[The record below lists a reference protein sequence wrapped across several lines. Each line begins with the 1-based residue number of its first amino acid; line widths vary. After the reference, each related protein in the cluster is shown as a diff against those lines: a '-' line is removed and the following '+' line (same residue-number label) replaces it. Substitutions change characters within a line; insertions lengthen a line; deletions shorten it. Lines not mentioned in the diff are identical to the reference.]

1 MVNGTDGA
9 AVEGAAPVADPDPEL
24 ASEVAD
30 AVTENIRSVIV
41 GNDGAIEGLMTGVLA
56 GGHVLL
62 EDVPGVGKTMLARA
76 LAASFEC
83 SFKRVQFTPDLL
95 PTDITGTN
103 VYNRAS
109 EAFEFRPG
117 PIFGNVVLGDEINRA
132 PPKTQAAMLEAMEES
147 QVTVDG
153 STHPMPDPFVVIAT
167 QNSVERERT
176 YELPAA
182 ELDRFML
189 KLRLGYP
196 NADEEATVIDRAV
209 GEHAIGT
216 IEPVASIADL
226 RAARAATADVE
237 VRGPIR
243 EYVTRLARYTREHA
257 ELGAS
262 PRGSIALVRAAQG
275 RAILGSRSYVIPD
288 DVQAAAPT
296 VLPHRIRT
304 DPAGIDAETIVSNA
318 LETVPIEASQ

>member
-1 MVNGTDGA
+1 MANGTEGT
-9 AVEGAAPVADPDPEL
+9 AVEGTPPAADTEP
-24 ASEVAD
+24 ASETAR
-30 AVTENIRSVIV
+30 AVMENIRSVIV
-41 GNDGAIEGLMTGVLA
+41 GNQDAIEGLLTGVLA

-76 LAASFEC
+76 LAASFDC
-83 SFKRVQFTPDLL
+83 SFERVQFTPDLL
-95 PTDITGTN
+95 PSDITGTN
-103 VYNRAS
+103 VYDRTT
-109 EAFEFRPG
+109 EEFEFRPG

-153 STHPMPDPFVVIAT
+153 GTHPVPDPFVVIAT

-196 NADEEATVIDRAV
+196 DADEEATVIERAV
-209 GEHAIGT
+209 GGHAIGT
-216 IEPVASIADL
+216 IEPVASVADL

-237 VRGPIR
+237 VSEPIR
-243 EYVTRLARYTREHA
+243 EYVTRLTRYTRDHA

-275 RAILGSRSYVIPD
+275 RAILESRPYVIPD

-304 DPAGIDAETIVSNA
+304 DPAEIDAETVVSNA
-318 LETVPIEASQ
+318 LETVRVEAPR